1 MRTSS
6 AGRDT
11 FHHFNKPLC
20 TKSYRCWFLADSG
33 DFFFVVR
40 GRGTLFK
47 TTPQSL
53 HFRPLY
59 SDRVTITH
67 NFYNHKK
74 RVIYL
79 GECTHTHTDTHNE
92 SINIKL
98 THVGIRIRNP
108 LRAIALGGQ
117 KHFVSLR
124 LYCALRRLHGYLLA
138 THQELYTNNIRS
150 RENIKCSKQIAM
162 DKIINGMFVS
172 KLQYQSIFRSHS
184 LSNELSFAQLI
195 SFRETRIKKYKIPDD
210 HTSKCVFIY
219 SPFRSYP

>member
-1 MRTSS
+1 MSNQKSKKNPPSERQPSITRLYVRIPCSWCRVRQNVRTSS

-124 LYCALRRLHGYLLA
+124 LYCHGGA
-138 THQELYTNNIRS
+138 PCEDCMAICWPHIR
-150 RENIKCSKQIAM
+150 NCTPTI
-162 DKIINGMFVS
+162 
-172 KLQYQSIFRSHS
+172 
-184 LSNELSFAQLI
+184 
-195 SFRETRIKKYKIPDD
+195 
-210 HTSKCVFIY
+210 
-219 SPFRSYP
+219 